1 MRRLPNNGDEYLR
14 LSVHLEFVEK
24 AAKLSTIE
32 ETPQH
37 VVRGLVE
44 DIIVKHGVAPF
55 GHFQQA
61 LINIAVEMRLPIDP
75 AMLIKSCCIRCVGT
89 DDRCFHRVCREQGRS
104 APECGH

>member
-1 MRRLPNNGDEYLR
+1 M
-14 LSVHLEFVEK
+14 SVHLEFVDK

-61 LINIAVEMRLPIDP
+61 LLNIAVEMRLQQPIATEKDLDKCFR
-75 AMLIKSCCIRCVGT
+75 LIQPCSSN
-89 DDRCFHRVCREQGRS
+89 RVAFDVL
-104 APECGH
+104 APTIAASTVYVASKGA